1 MNNLIIIGSGRWTR
15 QIIQN
20 LFYNNKV
27 KNLNCFYKKK
37 NSFFKNWL
45 EKKNFNANVKLIK
58 KIPLSKSKFSLA
70 IICNATSD
78 HFKFAKDMLKKKYN
92 VYIEKPV
99 TLKSQEARKLLQ
111 LSLKYNRKIFC
122 SNIFNFSEGLKKIFS
137 KIQKKKITKINF
149 IWHDKFNEFRYGEK
163 KKYDNKTP
171 VYFDV
176 LFHIF
181 SLIDQIFLKDK
192 YLISNIK
199 KVKFLKNKS
208 LIYFDIN
215 KIRISIDLNRRAKK
229 RLRLIKL
236 NEYKKNYKINFS
248 SKNYILRTS
257 KNSLN
262 RDIKYF
268 RDKRAPMHNMFKNI
282 FMLIKK
288 NKAKCRKTSITTIL
302 RHFYLIEKIIKK

>member
-1 MNNLIIIGSGRWTR
+1 MNNLIIIGSGRWSR

-20 LFYNNKV
+20 LFYNNKI
-27 KNLNCFYKKK
+27 KNLNCFYNKQ

-45 EKKNFNANVKLIK
+45 EKKSFNTNVKLIK

-78 HFKFAKDMLKKKYN
+78 HFKFAKNMLKKKYN
-92 VYIEKPV
+92 IYIEKPV
-99 TLKSQEARKLLQ
+99 TLKSDDARKLLR

-122 SNIFNFSEGLKKIFS
+122 SNIFNFSVGLKKIFS
-137 KIQKKKITKINF
+137 KIKKKKITEINF
-149 IWHDKFNEFRYGEK
+149 IWHDKFNEYRYGER
-163 KKYDNKTP
+163 KKYDPKTP
-171 VYFDV
+171 IYFDI

-181 SLIDQIFLKDK
+181 SILDQILLKKK
-192 YLISNIK
+192 YFISNINK
-199 KVKFLKNKS
+199 KKFLKNKS

-215 KIRISIDLNRRAKK
+215 KIKISIDLNRIAKK

-236 NEYKKNYKINFS
+236 NENKKRYEISFS
-248 SKNYILRTS
+248 NKNYILRTS

-262 RDIKYF
+262 KDIKYF
-268 RDKRAPMHNMFKNI
+268 KDRLTPMHNMFKNI
-282 FMLIKK
+282 FMFIKK
-288 NKAKCRKTSITTIL
+288 NKKIYRKTSITTIL